1 MVIAFKSNAG
11 NTLSIVIKYSR
22 KAFALVGTISI
33 FWAMIWHLLAIVTVI
48 FWGTSFVSTKV
59 LIGHEFSAI
68 QIFFI
73 RFATTYLML
82 LIANHKKFRSDSWKD
97 ELKFALGGFTGCTTY
112 FWAENSA
119 LTLSPSSNVS
129 LIVCTNPLM
138 IMIVGG
144 LLYKAERL
152 NRRQI
157 LGSIITFL
165 GAALVVLNGKFIL
178 KLSPLGDLL
187 AFGAAISWVIYA
199 FSTQKTR
206 EKYSTS
212 FAIRKVFFYGV
223 LTSLPLFILD
233 CVGIPGSSLFETAH
247 RIPWE
252 AFREPVVIGNFLCL
266 CIFSNLFGYLIWNK
280 VMMKL
285 GTVLASNYIFA
296 IPLITM
302 ITAVITI
309 GEYISPMAIAGAAAI
324 VAGMILAEYK
334 KK

>member
-1 MVIAFKSNAG
+1 
-11 NTLSIVIKYSR
+11 
-22 KAFALVGTISI
+22 
-33 FWAMIWHLLAIVTVI
+33 MIWHLFAIVTII

-59 LIGHEFSAI
+59 LIDYAFSPI

-73 RFATTYLML
+73 RFAFTYLIL
-82 LIANHKKFRSDSWKD
+82 LAANHKHFLSESWKD
-97 ELKFALGGFTGCTTY
+97 ELKFALGGLTGCTTY

-152 NRRQI
+152 SKRQVF
-157 LGSIITFL
+157 GSLVTFL
-165 GAALVVLNGKFIL
+165 GTALVVLNGKFIL
-178 KLSPLGDLL
+178 KLSPIGDLL
-187 AFGAAISWVIYA
+187 AFGAAVSWVIYA

-223 LTSLPLFILD
+223 LTSLPLMIYD
-233 CVGIPGSSLFETAH
+233 STVHSV
-247 RIPWE
+247 PWE
-252 AFREPVVIGNFLCL
+252 SFRQPVVIGNFLCL

-302 ITAVITI
+302 VTAVISI
-309 GEYISPMAIAGAAAI
+309 GEYISPLAIVGAAAI
-324 VAGMILAEYK
+324 IAGMVLAEYK
-334 KK
+334 KSRT

>member
-1 MVIAFKSNAG
+1 
-11 NTLSIVIKYSR
+11 
-22 KAFALVGTISI
+22 
-33 FWAMIWHLLAIVTVI
+33 MIWHLFAIVTII

-59 LIGHEFSAI
+59 LIEHDFSAI

-73 RFATTYLML
+73 RFAFTYLML
-82 LIANHKKFRSDSWKD
+82 LVANHKEFLSNSWKD

-144 LLYKAERL
+144 ILYKAERL
-152 NRRQI
+152 SRRQV
-157 LGSIITFL
+157 LGSLVTFL
-165 GAALVVLNGKFIL
+165 GTALVVLNGKFIL
-178 KLSPLGDLL
+178 KLSPIGDLL
-187 AFGAAISWVIYA
+187 AFGAAVSWVVYA

-212 FAIRKVFFYGV
+212 FAIRKIFFYGV
-223 LTSLPLFILD
+223 LTSFPLILLD
-233 CVGIPGSSLFETAH
+233 YFGMPNSALFANAH
-247 RIPWE
+247 SIPWE
-252 AFREPVVIGNFLCL
+252 SFKEPVVVGNFLCL

-280 VMMKL
+280 VMMNL

-302 ITAVITI
+302 VTAVITI
-309 GEYISPMAIAGAAAI
+309 GEYISPVAIAGAVAI

-334 KK
+334 KR